1 MAGDVTTKDS
11 VTVAHWTGASTAGIK
26 QFAANARA
34 GEYLVYS
41 FTATDATK
49 KLITNFWTG
58 QAGMGRSS
66 LPAETATFKH
76 LELFSFAQP
85 GASMT
90 VGADVNAKPVVVLR
104 VPEAAMKG
112 DGTIKYY
119 AGFQVSDDADHT
131 SVKFYTTSLTVTVT
145 ARRFGSVANWKKS
158 LVQPNFTAA
167 SNIVALTAPTSPRTS
182 AGGNTAWLTADQ
194 GGLKSFWTNG
204 EVTGAVPGQVV
215 GFTLPDKCR
224 IEAVLTT
231 SGTDFVANTATP
243 VLEERG
249 SFQGATT
256 TGSPGAISFMV
267 PVDAEDGNAA
277 KQKYYGMLKIKND
290 ATDQWLAVSVALATG
305 AKATGTTALL
315 SDGLSTIHSGTAGSA
330 DVLVSEAT
338 VKAGGTSTPPAN
350 WWTQPNYVLTPTLEL
365 MDSAKAVIAFNAN
378 VGLTDTTDTKIT
390 TATER
395 LTSLRTAHIPADGF
409 VTSVTSTYPVV
420 EVQMADTQV
429 IDFDY
434 TNKYLYRTYSM
445 VLGGN
450 GDSGPGATY
459 YGAIRAKVLS
469 PEVWATKA
477 TFDAALPLSAKTY
490 TATTASSWTASTTAP
505 ADAAGAATGVW
516 VTNTAAAA
524 TSKNNQITA
533 NVENGNSFV
542 VAVDHDLGTVTW

>member
-1 MAGDVTTKDS
+1 
-11 VTVAHWTGASTAGIK
+11 
-26 QFAANARA
+26 
-34 GEYLVYS
+34 
-41 FTATDATK
+41 
-49 KLITNFWTG
+49 
-58 QAGMGRSS
+58 MGRSS

-90 VGADVNAKPVVVLR
+90 VGATLDAKPVVVLR

-131 SVKFYTTSLTVTVT
+131 TKKFYTTSLTVTVS
-145 ARRFGSVANWKKS
+145 ARRFGSTANWKKS

-167 SNIVALTAPTSPRTS
+167 TNIKALTAPGAPRTS

-194 GGLKSFWTNG
+194 GSLNSFWTNG

-249 SFQGATT
+249 SFQGATA

-290 ATDQWLAVSVALATG
+290 AADQWLAVSVALATG
-305 AKATGTTALL
+305 SKSTGTTALL
-315 SDGLSTIHSGTAGSA
+315 SDGLSTIHTGTAGGA
-330 DVLVSEAT
+330 TVTVSEAT
-338 VKAGGTSTPPAN
+338 VKAGGISTPPAN
-350 WWTQPNYVLTPTLEL
+350 WWTQTNYILTPTLEL
-365 MDSAKAVIAFNAN
+365 ADSAKAVIAFDAN
-378 VGLTDTTDTKIT
+378 VGLTDTTASTGA
-390 TATER
+390 TA
-395 LTSLRTAHIPADGF
+395 LTPLRTAHIPADGF
-409 VTSVTSTYPVV
+409 KSNSPAANAATEWGTWPVV
-420 EVQMADTQV
+420 EVQMPSTQV

-445 VLGGN
+445 ILGGN
-450 GDSGPGATY
+450 GDAGAGATY

-469 PEVWATKA
+469 PEIWETKTA
-477 TFDAALPLSAKTY
+477 FDAALPLSAKTY
-490 TATTASSWTASTTAP
+490 TAFKVDTATTATKWTAGVATAP
-505 ADAAGAATGVW
+505 AIASGGTAGVWAPNAATAAAGA
-516 VTNTAAAA
+516 
-524 TSKNNQITA
+524 SQNNQITR

-542 VAVDHDLGTVTW
+542 IAIDHDLGTVTW